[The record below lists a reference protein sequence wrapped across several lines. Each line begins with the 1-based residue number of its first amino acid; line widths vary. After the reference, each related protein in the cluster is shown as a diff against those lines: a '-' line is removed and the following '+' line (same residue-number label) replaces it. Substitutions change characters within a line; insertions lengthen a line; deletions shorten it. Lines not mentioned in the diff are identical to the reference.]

1 MNRLVRAEL
10 RRYRARSAIRWLSV
24 ATVAVALLTVLVA
37 FLGSRPTPP
46 AEVAA
51 AETAFA
57 QQQEWWQD
65 EGFAQCEEDEERARE
80 SDPAVDFGCESGE
93 PRLEHFL
100 MPVPTL
106 EGEDDT
112 WPPTGVQTLTT
123 QLPFLALAGLVIGI
137 TFVTAELSTGAI
149 GLWLTFEPRRRRVY
163 WSKVAAAAVAVVP
176 LAAVAALVMVGGAWG
191 AYAANDQLGPVTAQT
206 WTDLAG
212 LSARA
217 VVATAGRCR
226 PGDARPAR
234 RRRGRGGRGV
244 ARARAARR
252 RCPGRSPALVPPH
265 QPSRVGPGRV
275 ELLGHDVRDRC
286 DGHDVRG
293 GRTRRVHG
301 AGRARRRRGHGPP
314 GCARRRGVP
323 PSRRVLRPAPACGPS
338 GRGGP
343 HAAPSGTDVG
353 GAQHRSVSHPLR
365 RPPRYV
371 TSPKH
376 ARTVP

>member
-217 VVATAGRCR
+217 VVATA
-226 PGDARPAR
+226 AFAAV
-234 RRRGRGGRGV
+234 GV
-244 ARARAARR
+244 ALGTLVRHAAAAVGVVVGWLVLERLAVA
-252 RCPGRSPALVPPH
+252 ALD
-265 QPSRVGPGRV
+265 
-275 ELLGHDVRDRC
+275 ELLRWSLPTNLLAWVQ
-286 DGHDVRG
+286 G
-293 GRTRRVHG
+293 GSSYWVMTCETDATGTTCEGVERVVSM
-301 AGRARRRRGHGPP
+301 AQ
-314 GCARRRGVP
+314 
-323 PSRRVLRPAPACGPS
+323 
-338 GRGGP
+338 GGLV
-343 HAAPSGTDVG
+343 VG
-353 GAQHRSVSHPLR
+353 GATVLLAVLAAVVFRRRDVS
-365 RPPRYV
+365 
-371 TSPKH
+371 
-376 ARTVP
+376 